1 MLNQIIVS
9 GKIARDFELRR
20 TQSGKAVLSFDLP
33 VQRDFKDQ
41 NGEKQT
47 DWIPV
52 VVWENNAEF
61 LVKYGEKGR
70 SIIVT
75 GRLQSR
81 KYNDKSGSQRTA
93 WEIQAD
99 NVYFAD
105 SKQSNVG
112 SQSNGVEP
120 QETAN
125 NEFAEIEDDGDLP
138 FD

>member
-52 VVWENNAEF
+52 VVWGNNAEF

-93 WEIQAD
+93 WEIQAE

-105 SKQSNVG
+105 SKQSNG
-112 SQSNGVEP
+112 GNQSNGVVA

>member
-1 MLNQIIVS
+1 MLNQIIVF
-9 GKIARDFELRR
+9 GKIARGFELRR

-52 VVWENNAEF
+52 VVWGNNAEF
-61 LVKYGEKGR
+61 LAKYGEKGR

-93 WEIQAD
+93 WEIQAE

-105 SKQSNVG
+105 SKQSNSG
-112 SQSNGVEP
+112 GQSNGVAT
-120 QETAN
+120 QETDN
-125 NEFAEIEDDGDLP
+125 NEFTEIDEEGDLP

>member
-52 VVWENNAEF
+52 VVWGNNAEF

-112 SQSNGVEP
+112 SQSIGAEA
-120 QETAN
+120 QEN
-125 NEFAEIEDDGDLP
+125 NEFAEIEEYGDLP
-138 FD
+138 F

>member
-52 VVWENNAEF
+52 VVWGNNAEF
-61 LVKYGEKGR
+61 LVKYGENGR

-105 SKQSNVG
+105 SKFNGG
-112 SQSNGVEP
+112 SQNNGVAA
-120 QETAN
+120 QEN
-125 NEFAEIEDDGDLP
+125 NEFAEIEFDGEIP
-138 FD
+138 F

>member
-1 MLNQIIVS
+1 M
-9 GKIARDFELRR
+9 
-20 TQSGKAVLSFDLP
+20 
-33 VQRDFKDQ
+33 
-41 NGEKQT
+41 
-47 DWIPV
+47 
-52 VVWENNAEF
+52 
-61 LVKYGEKGR
+61 KYGEKGR

-105 SKQSNVG
+105 SKQSNG
-112 SQSNGVEP
+112 GGQSNGVAA

-125 NEFAEIEDDGDLP
+125 NEFAEIEDGGDLP
-138 FD
+138 F

>member
-52 VVWENNAEF
+52 VVWGNNAEF

-81 KYNDKSGSQRTA
+81 KYYDKYGSQRTA

-105 SKQSNVG
+105 SKQSNG
-112 SQSNGVEP
+112 SSKSNVVEA
-120 QETAN
+120 QEN
-125 NEFAEIEDDGDLP
+125 NEFAEIEEDGELP
-138 FD
+138 F